1 MALTQLVL
9 IGLIFTNSAFSM
21 QKRGVVEEVGNLFE
35 TLTHGFTSGV
45 DQFHKAAREE
55 VSRLQPWAAELERE
69 MKPAMDRVEE
79 QLGSALDDL
88 GFHFGNERIDS
99 HAMDTTGKK
108 LHFKV
113 LLIAGLPQ

>member
-1 MALTQLVL
+1 MA
-9 IGLIFTNSAFSM
+9 SAF
-21 QKRGVVEEVGNLFE
+21 FE
-35 TLTHGFTSGV
+35 LPLKIRYLHFW
-45 DQFHKAAREE
+45 F
-55 VSRLQPWAAELERE
+55 QPWAAELERE

-108 LHFKV
+108 LHF
-113 LLIAGLPQ
+113 

>member
-1 MALTQLVL
+1 
-9 IGLIFTNSAFSM
+9 
-21 QKRGVVEEVGNLFE
+21 
-35 TLTHGFTSGV
+35 
-45 DQFHKAAREE
+45 
-55 VSRLQPWAAELERE
+55 

-108 LHFKV
+108 LHSQV
-113 LLIAGLPQ
+113 LLIAGSPQ

>member
-1 MALTQLVL
+1 
-9 IGLIFTNSAFSM
+9 
-21 QKRGVVEEVGNLFE
+21 
-35 TLTHGFTSGV
+35 
-45 DQFHKAAREE
+45 
-55 VSRLQPWAAELERE
+55 

-108 LHFKV
+108 LHS
-113 LLIAGLPQ
+113 